1 MKCRFCKSENL
12 EVFVDLGHTA
22 ISNSF
27 LSKKQLNQP
36 EVIYPL
42 KAMYCQDCFLV
53 QVDEYKKYDEI
64 FTENYA
70 YHSSV
75 SKSWL
80 EHCKLYTNKV
90 TDRFNLNENSQ
101 VVEIASNDGYLLQYF
116 KEKNISCLG
125 IEPTRSTADEAIQ
138 KGINTIVEFFG
149 SNLAIRLSNLTKA
162 DLIIG
167 NNVIAHVPN
176 LNDFVN
182 GMKILLKENGVITLE
197 FPHLLKLIEN
207 SEFDTIYQEHFSYLS
222 LYTLKKV
229 FNAYGLEIFDVEEL
243 STHGGSLRIYGKHL
257 ENNSIS
263 IESSV
268 GYLLHKELTKGIN
281 TSHLY
286 SNFDKKVK
294 MIKKQFLLWL
304 MIERNK
310 GKKIIGFGAA
320 AKGNTFLNY
329 CGVKSDL
336 IDFIVDETPN
346 KQNMYTPESH
356 IPIVGFDMI
365 EKEKPDFIIILPW
378 NFKQEIMDK
387 LEFVKEW
394 GCKIVTSIPSLE
406 INW

>member
-12 EVFVDLGHTA
+12 EVFVDLGKQSV
-22 ISNSF
+22 SNSF
-27 LSKKQLNQP
+27 LSKEQLNQP

-42 KAMYCQDCFLV
+42 KAMCCRECFLV
-53 QVDEYKKYDEI
+53 QVDEYKKFDEI

-70 YHSSV
+70 YHSSI

-80 EHCKLYTNKV
+80 DHCKTYTEKVINKL
-90 TDRFNLNENSQ
+90 NLNENSQ

-116 KEKNISCLG
+116 KQKNISCLG
-125 IEPTRSTADEAIQ
+125 IEPTRSTATEAIQ

-207 SEFDTIYQEHFSYLS
+207 AEFDTIYQEHFSYLS
-222 LYTLKKV
+222 LYTLKKI
-229 FNAYGLEIFDVEEL
+229 FNFHGLEIFDVEEL
-243 STHGGSLRIYGKHL
+243 PTHGGSLRVYGKHL
-257 ENNSIS
+257 KNNSIA

-268 GYLLHKELTKGIN
+268 GNLLHKELNKGIN
-281 TSHLY
+281 NSTLY
-286 SNFDKKVK
+286 SNFDFRVK
-294 MIKKQFLLWL
+294 WIKKQFLLWL
-304 MIERNK
+304 MIEKNK
-310 GKKIIGFGAA
+310 GKKIICFGAA

-329 CGVKSDL
+329 CGVKNDL

-346 KQNMYTPESH
+346 KQNMYTPQSH

-365 EKEKPDFIIILPW
+365 EKYKPDFIIILPW
-378 NFKQEIMDK
+378 NFKQEIMSK

-394 GCKIVTSIPSLE
+394 ECKIVTCVPKLE

>member
-27 LSKKQLNQP
+27 ISKEGLNQP

-42 KAMYCQDCFLV
+42 KAMYCVECFLV
-53 QVDEYKKYDEI
+53 QVDEYKKFDEI
-64 FTENYA
+64 FTENYV
-70 YHSSV
+70 YHSSI

-80 EHCKLYTNKV
+80 EHCKKYVSEV
-90 TDRFNLNENSQ
+90 TERFNLSENSR

-116 KEKNISCLG
+116 KEKQIPCLG
-125 IEPTRSTADEAIQ
+125 VEPTKSTADKAIE
-138 KGINTIVEFFG
+138 KGIQTIVEFFG
-149 SNLAIRLSNLTKA
+149 TDLASRLSTLTKA

-167 NNVIAHVPN
+167 NNVIAHVPD
-176 LNDFVN
+176 LNDFVK
-182 GMKILLKENGVITLE
+182 GMKLLLSENGVITLE

-207 SEFDTIYQEHFSYLS
+207 VEFDTIYQEHFSYLS
-222 LYTLKKV
+222 LYTIKKV
-229 FNAYGLEIFDVEEL
+229 FNAHGLEIFDVEEL
-243 STHGGSLRIYGKHL
+243 STHGGSLRVYGKHL
-257 ENNSIS
+257 ENNSIN
-263 IESSV
+263 INSSV
-268 GYLLHKELTKGIN
+268 DYLIRKELLKGIN
-281 TSHLY
+281 TSKLY
-286 SNFDKKVK
+286 SNFSYKVN

-304 MIERNK
+304 LIEKNK

-336 IDFIVDETPN
+336 IDFIVDETPS
-346 KQNMYTPESH
+346 KQGLFTPESH
-356 IPIVGFDMI
+356 IPIVEF
-365 EKEKPDFIIILPW
+365 EKIAEFKPDFIVILPW
-378 NFKQEIMDK
+378 NFKQEIMKK

-394 GCKIVTSIPSLE
+394 DCKIVTCIPNIE